1 MKGNANVD
9 FCGVRNLLRMLEQH
23 GFSEAE
29 LKRIEAR
36 VAIQLGATIVFGEGC
51 SPIALDI
58 AKALWYCV
66 LLNRREVSP

>member
-9 FCGVRNLLRMLEQH
+9 FCGIKNLLRLLKKQ

-36 VAIQLGATIVFGEGC
+36 IAAQLGATIVFG
-51 SPIALDI
+51 
-58 AKALWYCV
+58 
-66 LLNRREVSP
+66 

>member
-9 FCGVRNLLRMLEQH
+9 FCGVRNLLWLLEQH

-36 VAIQLGATIVFGEGC
+36 VAAQLGATIVFG
-51 SPIALDI
+51 
-58 AKALWYCV
+58 
-66 LLNRREVSP
+66 